1 MTDAT
6 ALLIILIAFTAI
18 LFTGDWLLARLLSWW
33 QQRKDDAM
41 DPEWD
46 R

>member
-6 ALLIILIAFTAI
+6 ALLIILCAFVAI
-18 LFTGDWLLARLLSWW
+18 LFVGDWLLARLDAWW
-33 QQRKDDAM
+33 QQRVDDAM